1 MGISSQSFTTTT
13 TTTTL
18 ISNQPHSLPIPKLVP
33 DFFVSSQS
41 THQQP
46 FKMSIQSIILALFTF
61 VAFVAAVPT
70 NFNVFERADSCGANS
85 TAHCCNDV
93 TAQAVTNHDGRSH
106 QEHVQTDGR
115 LLWRHGAKW
124 HRQLRLHSYQ
134 R

>member
-13 TTTTL
+13 TTTL
-18 ISNQPHSLPIPKLVP
+18 ISNQPHSFPIPKLVP

-85 TAHCCNDV
+85 TAHCCNDE
-93 TAQAVTNHDGRSH
+93 TAQAVTNHDALSPDVGGEVLFQSRTCANRRPSAV
-106 QEHVQTDGR
+106 ETWNKV
-115 LLWRHGAKW
+115 A
-124 HRQLRLHSYQ
+124 
-134 R
+134 